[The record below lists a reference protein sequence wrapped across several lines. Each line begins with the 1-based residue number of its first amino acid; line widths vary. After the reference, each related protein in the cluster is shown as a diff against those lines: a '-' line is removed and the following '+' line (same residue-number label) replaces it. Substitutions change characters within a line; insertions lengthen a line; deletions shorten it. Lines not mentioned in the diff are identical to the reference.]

1 MMAEQTQ
8 SNQTEA
14 TVEVTA
20 DQPTAETTAE
30 TIVEATTPPTSEGRQ
45 NGAAHAE
52 VVDSDSPASEA
63 AVTES
68 ATASP
73 AETVVVDPAAADKA
87 TITALQAEL
96 AAAEAKNA
104 DLVDKLQRTA
114 AEFQNS
120 RRRQEK
126 QLADEIERAS
136 GHIVQQLL
144 PVVDDLELAFA
155 NVPAEVAE
163 SSGAWLE
170 GFRQIRKKL
179 DTLLE
184 DRGVVVIAKE
194 GPFDPM
200 RHEAIS
206 NEPSE
211 EVASGHIIQTLRAG
225 YEHKGRVLR
234 PALVR
239 VAM

>member
-20 DQPTAETTAE
+20 DQPTTETTPETTAA
-30 TIVEATTPPTSEGRQ
+30 TTTPPTGEGRQ
-45 NGAAHAE
+45 NGAAYTE
-52 VVDSDSPASEA
+52 VVDSSTSEA
-63 AVTES
+63 VEP
-68 ATASP
+68 ATDSP

-87 TITALQAEL
+87 TIAALQAEL

-155 NVPAEVAE
+155 NVPVEVTE

-211 EVASGHIIQTLRAG
+211 EVESGHIIQTLRAG

>member
-14 TVEVTA
+14 TVAATA
-20 DQPTAETTAE
+20 DQPTTETTPETTAA
-30 TIVEATTPPTSEGRQ
+30 TTTPPTGEGRQ
-45 NGAAHAE
+45 NGAAYTE
-52 VVDSDSPASEA
+52 VVDSPTSEA
-63 AVTES
+63 VVIES
-68 ATASP
+68 APESP
-73 AETVVVDPAAADKA
+73 TETMVVDPAAADKA
-87 TITALQAEL
+87 TIAALQAEL

-155 NVPAEVAE
+155 NVPVEVTE

-211 EVASGHIIQTLRAG
+211 EVESGHIIQTLRAG